1 MRLGS
6 FDDRAGRR
14 DPFVHDRIA
23 HVKGERWRKAARNER
38 KEHEKRTNRRRH
50 EPSLVRSPQLKH
62 SRAATA
68 RLLLPAAALRACNQ
82 PNRATAPTRDCSTPI
97 GRFRH
102 ASAISAITRPTSI
115 LFGGLRGTSTA
126 CALQPQGCNY
136 TGTPSRYF
144 RSDFH
149 PLRNHTNRFATV
161 PSSKY
166 LSP

>member
-1 MRLGS
+1 MIAPDDETRLSTIECTREGGW
-6 FDDRAGRR
+6 R
-14 DPFVHDRIA
+14 
-23 HVKGERWRKAARNER
+23 RKAARDER
-38 KEHEKRTNRRRH
+38 KKHEKRTNRRRH

-144 RSDFH
+144 RSDFTEARPCTAH
-149 PLRNHTNRFATV
+149 P
-161 PSSKY
+161 Y
-166 LSP
+166 

>member
-1 MRLGS
+1 MIAPDDETRLSTIECTREGGW
-6 FDDRAGRR
+6 R
-14 DPFVHDRIA
+14 
-23 HVKGERWRKAARNER
+23 RKAARNER
-38 KEHEKRTNRRRH
+38 KKHEKRTNRRRH

-136 TGTPSRYF
+136 RGRLRDIFARISR
-144 RSDFH
+144 RRVH
-149 PLRNHTNRFATV
+149 ALRIHTNRFTTV
-161 PSSKY
+161 PSSKF